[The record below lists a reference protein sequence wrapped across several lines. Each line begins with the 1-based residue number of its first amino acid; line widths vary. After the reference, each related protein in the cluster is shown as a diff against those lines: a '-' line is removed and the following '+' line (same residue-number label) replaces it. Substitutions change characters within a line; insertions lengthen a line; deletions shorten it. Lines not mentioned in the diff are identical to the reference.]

1 MVKAR
6 FGGLALAAAVALT
19 APAAVD
25 AAEWK
30 FALEEAIHEVQGVY
44 ATKFKE
50 VVEAESGGEITVTI
64 YPYGTLGESAD
75 VTELTQAGVLQLA
88 NASPGFTGSIIPEV
102 QVFSVPYLL
111 PEDDAVLNEFF
122 RNSEL
127 IREDFDPLFEQQGL
141 AVVDFYPE
149 GEFVMTTKEP
159 VRSRDDLD
167 GVKFRVMTSPLL
179 VETYNAFGA
188 TPTPLPW
195 GEVYSSLQLNMIGGQ
210 ENPMFFVESTKMYEV
225 TDYIVFTGHNTYTT
239 TIVGN
244 LDWYN
249 GLSEEER
256 AILDLAQ
263 IEAFEHILD
272 YQKTLAED
280 SLEKI
285 LEAKPEIE
293 VIRLSDAEREPFREA
308 AAAVEA
314 KFVEMAGGRAAEVLE
329 QFKADVEA
337 ARAAVE

>member
-1 MVKAR
+1 MNKAR
-6 FGGLALAAAVALT
+6 FGGVGLAAAVALL
-19 APAAVD
+19 APAAAD

-50 VVEAESGGEITVTI
+50 VVEAESGGDITVTI

-122 RNSEL
+122 RNGEL
-127 IREDFDPLFEQQGL
+127 IREGFDPLFEEQGL
-141 AVVDFYPE
+141 AVIDFYPE

-244 LDWYN
+244 LDWYD

-263 IEAFEHILD
+263 TEAFEHIID

-280 SLEKI
+280 SLQKI
-285 LEAKPEIE
+285 LEAKPEME
-293 VIRLSDAEREPFREA
+293 VIRLSDEERQPFREA
-308 AAAVEA
+308 AAAVEET
-314 KFVEMAGGRAAEVLE
+314 FVEMAGGRAAEILE
-329 QFKADVEA
+329 RFKADVEQ
-337 ARAAVE
+337 ARAAVQ

>member
-1 MVKAR
+1 
-6 FGGLALAAAVALT
+6 
-19 APAAVD
+19 
-25 AAEWK
+25 
-30 FALEEAIHEVQGVY
+30 
-44 ATKFKE
+44 
-50 VVEAESGGEITVTI
+50 
-64 YPYGTLGESAD
+64 
-75 VTELTQAGVLQLA
+75 
-88 NASPGFTGSIIPEV
+88 
-102 QVFSVPYLL
+102 
-111 PEDDAVLNEFF
+111 
-122 RNSEL
+122 
-127 IREDFDPLFEQQGL
+127 
-141 AVVDFYPE
+141 
-149 GEFVMTTKEP
+149 
-159 VRSRDDLD
+159 
-167 GVKFRVMTSPLL
+167 MTSPLL

-244 LDWYN
+244 LDWYD

-263 IEAFEHILD
+263 SEAFAHIVD
-272 YQKTLAED
+272 YQETLAED
-280 SLEKI
+280 ALQKI
-285 LEAKPEIE
+285 LEAKPEME

-314 KFVEMAGGRAAEVLE
+314 KFVEMAGGEAAEVLE

-337 ARAAVE
+337 ARATVE

>member
-1 MVKAR
+1 MSKAR
-6 FGGLALAAAVALT
+6 FGGVGLVAAVALM
-19 APAAVD
+19 APLTVD

-50 VVEAESGGEITVTI
+50 VVEAESDGDITVTI

-127 IREDFDPLFEQQGL
+127 IREGFDPLFEEQGL
-141 AVVDFYPE
+141 AAIDFYPE

-159 VRSRDDLD
+159 VHAREDLA

-225 TDYIVFTGHNTYTT
+225 TDYIIFTGHNTYTT

-263 IEAFEHILD
+263 TEAFEHILD

-280 SLEKI
+280 SLETI
-285 LEAKPEIE
+285 LQEKPEME
-293 VIRLSDAEREPFREA
+293 VIRLSDEEREPFREA
-308 AAAVEA
+308 AAAVEET
-314 KFVEMAGGRAAEVLE
+314 FVEMAGGQAAEVLE

>member
-1 MVKAR
+1 MRKAR
-6 FGGLALAAAVALT
+6 LGGVGLVAALALAAPLSA
-19 APAAVD
+19 D

-50 VVEAESGGEITVTI
+50 VVEAESDGEITVTI

-111 PEDDAVLNEFF
+111 PEDQDVLNEFF

-127 IREDFDPLFEQQGL
+127 IREGFDPLFEQQGL
-141 AVVDFYPE
+141 AVIDFYPE

-159 VRSRDDLD
+159 VRARDDLE

-239 TIVGN
+239 TVVGN
-244 LDWYN
+244 LNWYN
-249 GLSEEER
+249 SLSEEER
-256 AILDLAQ
+256 AILDEAQ
-263 IEAFEHILD
+263 SAAFEHIVD
-272 YQKTLAED
+272 YQETLAED
-280 SLEKI
+280 ALAKI
-285 LEAKPEIE
+285 LEAKPEME

-308 AAAVEA
+308 AEAVEV
-314 KFVEMAGGRAAEVLE
+314 KFVEMAGGQAEEILE

-337 ARAAVE
+337 AQEAVD

>member
-1 MVKAR
+1 MTKAMLAR
-6 FGGLALAAAVALT
+6 MGLMAATALT
-19 APAAVD
+19 AAGSAG
-25 AAEWK
+25 AQEWK

-44 ATKFKE
+44 AEKFKE

-111 PEDDAVLNEFF
+111 PEDDEVLNEFF

-127 IREDFDPLFEQQGL
+127 IREGFDPLFEAQGL
-141 AVVDFYPE
+141 KVIDFYPE

-159 VRSRDDLD
+159 IHAREDLE

-179 VETYNAFGA
+179 VETYQSFGA

-225 TDYIVFTGHNTYTT
+225 TDYIIFTGHNTYTT

-244 LDWYN
+244 LAWYD
-249 GLSEEER
+249 GLSNEHRE
-256 AILDLAQ
+256 ILDNAQ
-263 IEAFEHILD
+263 SQAFEHIVE
-272 YQKTLAED
+272 YQETLAED
-280 SLEKI
+280 SLDKI
-285 LEAKPEIE
+285 LEAKPEME
-293 VIRLSDAEREPFREA
+293 VIRLSDEQREPFRKA
-308 AAAVEA
+308 AAAVEER
-314 KFVEMAGGRAAEVLE
+314 FVEMVGPSGADVLE
-329 QFKADVEA
+329 QFKEDVAEA
-337 ARAAVE
+337 REAVE

>member
-1 MVKAR
+1 MTQAR
-6 FGGLALAAAVALT
+6 FGGVALAAAVALL
-19 APAAVD
+19 APAAAD

-111 PEDDAVLNEFF
+111 PEDPDVLNAFF
-122 RNSEL
+122 RDSEL
-127 IREDFDPLFEQQGL
+127 IREGFDPLFEEQGL
-141 AVVDFYPE
+141 AVIDFYPE

-244 LDWYN
+244 LDWYD

-263 IEAFEHILD
+263 TEAFAHIVD
-272 YQKTLAED
+272 YQETLAED
-280 SLEKI
+280 ALQKI
-285 LEAKPEIE
+285 LEAKPEME

-314 KFVEMAGGRAAEVLE
+314 KFVEMAGGEAAEVLE

-337 ARAAVE
+337 ARATVE

>member
-1 MVKAR
+1 MSQVR
-6 FGGLALAAAVALT
+6 FGGAALAAVVAL
-19 APAAVD
+19 AQPGMVA

-50 VVEAESGGEITVTI
+50 VVEAESDGEITVTI

-122 RNSEL
+122 RNSQL
-127 IREDFDPLFEQQGL
+127 IREGFDPLFEEQRL

-159 VRSRDDLD
+159 VTSREDLD

-179 VETYNAFGA
+179 VATYDAFGA

-225 TDYIVFTGHNTYTT
+225 TDYIVFAGHNTYTT
-239 TIVGN
+239 TVVGN
-244 LDWYN
+244 LAWYN

-256 AILDLAQ
+256 AILETAQ
-263 IEAFEHILD
+263 SAAFEHIVE
-272 YQKTLAED
+272 YQETLAED
-280 SLEKI
+280 ALDKI
-285 LEAKPEIE
+285 LEAKPEME
-293 VIRLSDAEREPFREA
+293 VIRLTDEQREPFREA
-308 AAAVEA
+308 AEAVEA
-314 KFVEMAGGRAAEVLE
+314 EFVEMAGGRAAEVLE

>member
-6 FGGLALAAAVALT
+6 FGGVALAAAVALT
-19 APAAVD
+19 APATVG

-50 VVEAESGGEITVTI
+50 VVEAESDGEITVTI
-64 YPYGTLGESAD
+64 YPYGSLGESAEL
-75 VTELTQAGVLQLA
+75 TELTQAGVLQLA

-122 RNSEL
+122 RNSQL
-127 IREDFDPLFEQQGL
+127 VREGFDPLFEEQGL

-159 VRSRDDLD
+159 VNAKEDLE

-179 VETYNAFGA
+179 VATYDAFGA

-244 LDWYN
+244 LSWYE
-249 GLSEEER
+249 GLSDDER
-256 AILDLAQ
+256 EILRTAQ
-263 IEAFEHILD
+263 AAAFEHIVE
-272 YQKTLAED
+272 YQETLAED
-280 SLEKI
+280 SLDKI
-285 LEAKPEIE
+285 LEAKPEME
-293 VIRLSDAEREPFREA
+293 VIRLDDAQREPFRRA
-308 AAAVEA
+308 AEAVEA
-314 KFVEMAGGRAAEVLE
+314 EYVEMAGGQAAEILE

>member
-1 MVKAR
+1 MTQAR
-6 FGGLALAAAVALT
+6 FGGVALAAAVALL
-19 APAAVD
+19 APAAAD

-111 PEDDAVLNEFF
+111 PEDPDVLNAFF
-122 RNSEL
+122 RDSEL
-127 IREDFDPLFEQQGL
+127 IREGFDPLFEEQGL
-141 AVVDFYPE
+141 AVIDFYPE

-244 LDWYN
+244 LDWYD

-263 IEAFEHILD
+263 TEAFEHIVD
-272 YQKTLAED
+272 YQETLAED
-280 SLEKI
+280 ALQKI
-285 LEAKPEIE
+285 LEAKPEME

-314 KFVEMAGGRAAEVLE
+314 KFVEMAGGEAAEVLE

-337 ARAAVE
+337 ARATVE